1 MTLAFG
7 SFGQTQ
13 ALGYLTNKVTT
24 TENLVYRLFAT
35 NVVPSH
41 TDTAATYTEAAG
53 GGYSTPS
60 ALTGSSWTDSAT
72 GGVATAG
79 YAAQTYTF
87 TGALTTNAT
96 IYGYYVTG
104 ATNTTSEY
112 FAEAFSSSFTPAN
125 NGDNIVLTP
134 KITGT

>member
-13 ALGYLTNKVTT
+13 ALGYIINKVTSP
-24 TENLVYRLFAT
+24 ENMVYRLFAT
-35 NVVPSH
+35 NVTPAH
-41 TDTAATYTEAAG
+41 TDTYGTYTEAAG

-60 ALTGSSWTDSAT
+60 ALTGASWTDSAT
-72 GGVATAG
+72 GGVATAA
-79 YAAQTYTF
+79 YAQQTYTF

-96 IYGYYVTG
+96 IYGYFVTG

-112 FAEAFSSSFTPAN
+112 FAEAFTSFTPAA
-125 NGDNIVLTP
+125 NGDNIKLTP
-134 KITGT
+134 TITAT